1 MRGKLF
7 MPFEDDLACQ
17 YVIRI
22 ACARK
27 YQGFALIFVLY
38 FHLVIR
44 NQTKFFSVYRTHY
57 LAYQ

>member
-1 MRGKLF
+1 